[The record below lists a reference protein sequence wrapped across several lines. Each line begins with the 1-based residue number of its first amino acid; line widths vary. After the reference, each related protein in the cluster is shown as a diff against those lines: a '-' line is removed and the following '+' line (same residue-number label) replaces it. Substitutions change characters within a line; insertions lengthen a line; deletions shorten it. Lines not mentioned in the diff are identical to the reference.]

1 MPTLTEARLAKLEPP
16 EKGRRL
22 VFDDHKEAPKGF
34 GIRVTSG
41 GKKAFVLRYQ
51 SKQGKDRLMTI
62 GDYGTWSLAAARKR
76 AGEFR
81 QEIDGGTDILEQRRE
96 ERAQATVREALE
108 RFLKSKAGIRSL
120 ASVRGLMENHL
131 ASALGDRKI
140 RDIRK
145 HHLIEVV
152 EDVASTH
159 GRTAALLLTY
169 TKQLF
174 GWAEDRG
181 LVEVDVSAGIKPRKV
196 ASSLAP
202 KRRDRIL
209 TDGEMRA
216 LWTREGPPEGMH
228 PMTLLVLRM
237 ILITGQR
244 PGEVAGMKWSEVHG
258 DIWTIPANRRGK
270 TETAHTVPLTGTART
285 LLDQAA
291 QTNESRAFVFATRG
305 DRAPGTAAIAKAV
318 LRCADELG
326 MELETRWRPHD
337 LRRTM
342 RTGLA
347 AARVPEH
354 IAELAIGH
362 TRKGM
367 AAVYDLHRYDDEKR
381 AAMEAWER
389 RMLGIVGPEV
399 PAEVVHI
406 HGGPRYA

>member
-81 QEIDGGTDILEQRRE
+81 QAIDGGTDILEQRRE
-96 ERAQATVREALE
+96 ERGQATVREALD
-108 RFLKSKAGIRSL
+108 RFLKSKAGLRSL
-120 ASVRGLMENHL
+120 ESVRRIMEKHL
-131 ASALGDRKI
+131 VGALGARKI

-216 LWTREGPPEGMH
+216 LWVREAPPEGMH

-270 TETAHTVPLTGTART
+270 TETAHTVPLTRAAQA
-285 LLDQAA
+285 LLDHAA
-291 QTNESRAFVFATRG
+291 QTNESRAFVFAARG

-318 LRCADELG
+318 LRCAEELG
-326 MELETRWRPHD
+326 TELDSRWRPHD

-347 AARVPEH
+347 AAQVPEH
-354 IAELAIGH
+354 IAELTIGH

-367 AAVYDLHRYDDEKR
+367 AAVYDLHRYDGEKR

-399 PAEVVHI
+399 QAEVVHI